1 MLSDQGMSLTKFLHE
16 TSFKRTDRASSS
28 KYVTSRVF
36 ESPVIETWQ
45 GFSNV
50 VPVVRGVDLIQKCG
64 DLDIKNPFITE

>member
-1 MLSDQGMSLTKFLHE
+1 MPSNQRMSLTYVMRQMSL
-16 TSFKRTDRASSS
+16 KRTYRAGSS
-28 KYVTSRVF
+28 KYVTPGIG
-36 ESPVIETWQ
+36 EGPVIETRQ